1 MNHIQYKSQQ
11 FYKVCE
17 KISKALLSFGVLF
30 ALIFYPNHSQA
41 LNVYDRYIQIS
52 NSIPQ
57 ANGVVYSIG
66 FTIPSAQTI
75 GSIVIEICDNSPLYA
90 VTCNPPNG
98 FSWLNSTLNTESG
111 ATGFSV
117 DSTTTANRMVLT
129 RPPAPVAASTAQ
141 RFSFNNVTNPY
152 DSGSFYG
159 KIFTYSSTDGTG
171 PDTDFGGVAMSLND
185 SMSVQTEVPP
195 YLYFCSGITI
205 DAFDCLTASGS
216 YINLGELSKTGT
228 VGATSQLVAATNADF
243 GYNITISGTTLTSGI
258 NTIPNL
264 TSPSSPAPGS
274 SRFGINLRANSNP
287 GVGQD
292 VSGSGIA
299 SPAADYNIPNQYKFV
314 NADTIARTPDVSLE
328 NKFTVSYIVN
338 VSPNQAPGIYN
349 STLIYNILASF

>member
-1 MNHIQYKSQQ
+1 MNHIHYRSQQ

-17 KISKALLSFGVLF
+17 KISKALLLIGVLF
-30 ALIFYPNHSQA
+30 ALLINSGTSRA
-41 LNVYDRYIQIS
+41 LNVYDRYIQVS
-52 NSIPQ
+52 NSTPQ
-57 ANGVVYSIG
+57 ANGVVYSVG
-66 FTIPSAQTI
+66 FTIPSAQTL
-75 GSIVIEICDNSPLYA
+75 GSVVIEICDNSPLYA
-90 VTCNPPNG
+90 VACVPPNG
-98 FSWLNSTLNTESG
+98 FSWLSASLNSESG
-111 ATGFSV
+111 ATGFSI
-117 DSTTTANRMVLT
+117 DPSTTANRMVLT
-129 RPPAPVAASTAQ
+129 RTPAAIAAGTVQ

-152 DSGSFYG
+152 DSGTFYG
-159 KIFTYSSTDGTG
+159 KIFTYPTTDASG
-171 PDTDFGGVAMSLND
+171 PDTDFGGMAMSMND

-205 DAFDCLTASGS
+205 DAFDCLTATGS

-243 GYNITISGTTLTSGI
+243 GYNITITGTTLTSGI
-258 NTIPNL
+258 NVIPNL

-299 SPAADYNIPNQYKFV
+299 TPAADYNTPNLYKFV
-314 NADTIARTPDVSLE
+314 NSDTIVTTPDVSLE
-328 NKFTVSYIVN
+328 NKFTVSYMVN

-349 STLIYNILASF
+349 STIIYNILASF

>member
-17 KISKALLSFGVLF
+17 KIGKALLALGVLF
-30 ALIFYPNHSQA
+30 AMVMSSYNVQA

-57 ANGVVYSIG
+57 ANGVVYSVG
-66 FTIPSAQTI
+66 FTMPSAQTL
-75 GSIVIEICDNSPLYA
+75 GSVVIEICDNSPLYSVA
-90 VTCNPPNG
+90 CVQPNG
-98 FSWLNSTLNTESG
+98 FSWLSATLNSESG
-111 ATGFSV
+111 ATGFSI
-117 DSTTTANRMVLT
+117 DPSTTANRMVLT
-129 RPPAPVAASTAQ
+129 RAPGPVAAGTVQ

-152 DSGSFYG
+152 DSGTFYG
-159 KIFTYSSTDGTG
+159 KIFTYATNDATG

-205 DAFDCLTASGS
+205 DGFDCLTATGS

-228 VGATSQLVAATNADF
+228 IGATSQMVAATNADF
-243 GYNITISGTTLTSGI
+243 GYNITVSGTTLTSGI
-258 NTIPNL
+258 NVIPNL
-264 TSPSSPAPGS
+264 TTPSSPAPGS

-287 GVGQD
+287 GAGQD
-292 VSGSGIA
+292 VSGGGVA
-299 SPAADYNIPNQYKFV
+299 TPTADYNTPNQYKFK
-314 NADTIARTPDVSLE
+314 NEDTIAQTPDVSLE
-328 NKFTVSYIVN
+328 NKFTVTYMVN

-349 STLIYNILASF
+349 STLIYNILATF